1 MIADTAL
8 EVENLQ
14 GYYKGTFGVVYALDG
29 VSFTVQPGEIVG
41 IAGES
46 GCGKST
52 LAELIT
58 GFPMPLLHHID
69 GTVKVYGYSIYEIS
83 KETLRKEVSC
93 KIMSYVPQYSLE
105 SLVPIKRI
113 RDFLLEVMRE
123 RTGHIIT
130 KEERPRILESTFNHF
145 RSLGLNTD
153 VLNKYPHELSGGM
166 KQRVTIAIATLW
178 NPSLLIV
185 DEPTS
190 ALDVTSQR
198 LLIEMLY
205 NLKEMGKTQT
215 ILFIS
220 HDIPTL
226 LQLCTRCIVMYAGG
240 IVEDGPMNDIIHKPL
255 HPYTK
260 GLVSSIVAFNP
271 DGTQETTLT
280 SIPGKPPDLRNP
292 QAGCRFSPRCPNRMP
307 ICITEFPPMFYHQ
320 ENKHPV
326 RCWLYK

>member
-1 MIADTAL
+1 MSELAV
-8 EVENLQ
+8 EVENLK
-14 GYYKGTFGVVYALDG
+14 GHYKGTFGEVFALDG
-29 VSFTVQPGEIVG
+29 VSFTVETGEIVG

-58 GFPMPLLHHID
+58 GFPMPLLHHIG
-69 GTVKVYGYSIYEIS
+69 GTIKVYGYSIYDIS
-83 KETLRKEVSC
+83 KEQLRKEVSC
-93 KIMSYVPQYSLE
+93 KILSYVPQYSLE

-123 RTGHIIT
+123 RTGRIIA
-130 KEERPRILESTFNHF
+130 KEDRAKILESTFNHF
-145 RSLGLNTD
+145 RSLGLD
-153 VLNKYPHELSGGM
+153 PEILSKYPHELSGGM
-166 KQRVTIAIATLW
+166 RQRVAIAISTLW
-178 NPSLLIV
+178 NPALLIA

-205 NLKEMGKTQT
+205 NLKEMQKTKT

-240 IVEDGPMNDIIHKPL
+240 IVEDGPMDDIIQSPL

-260 GLVSSIVAFNP
+260 GLISSIVAFNP
-271 DGTQETTLT
+271 DGTRESALV
-280 SIPGKPPDLRNP
+280 SIPGKPPDLRTNLV
-292 QAGCRFSPRCPNRMP
+292 GCRFHPRCPHRMP
-307 ICITEFPPMFYHQ
+307 ICEVEFPPFFNPQ
-320 ENKHPV
+320 GKKHPV
-326 RCWLYK
+326 RCWLFK